1 MVCAPVVVTA
11 VGYIDPT
18 ITRPK
23 ENFMRVSILLTLGAL
38 AAASS
43 GCMSDMKHSSGTKT
57 LTFDCSGPGNGWGDC
72 TEKADAQCGA
82 RSYTIVARN
91 GDVEGNNPGGNT
103 EMKRTLVVS
112 CK

>member
-1 MVCAPVVVTA
+1 
-11 VGYIDPT
+11 
-18 ITRPK
+18 
-23 ENFMRVSILLTLGAL
+23 MRISILLTLATL

-43 GCMSDMKHSSGTKT
+43 GCMSDVKPSSGAKT
-57 LTFDCSGPGNGWGDC
+57 LTFDCSGPGSGWGDC

-82 RSYTIVARN
+82 GGYTVVARN
-91 GDVEGNNPGGNT
+91 GDAEGKSPGGHT

>member
-1 MVCAPVVVTA
+1 MFA
-11 VGYIDPT
+11 VEST

-23 ENFMRVSILLTLGAL
+23 ENFMRISILLTLGTL

-43 GCMSDMKHSSGTKT
+43 GCMSDVKPSSGAKT
-57 LTFDCSGPGNGWGDC
+57 LSFDCSGPGNGWGDC

-91 GDVEGNNPGGNT
+91 GDAEGKNPGGNT